1 MKRLKITGLIL
12 AGVLAITPA
21 AFARGFGGGGFHG
34 GGFHG
39 GGQYGWHKG
48 NYAGGYWHNGNWYGG
63 HWNGGQYAYGSGPY
77 YGGYVYGGG
86 PYYGGYVYG
95 GPYYGWGY
103 PYGYYDYGYPY
114 SYSDDQNSNT
124 VTASWESTVVAV
136 QQELAKLGYYHG
148 QIDGIDGPETQKA
161 IRWFQSTDKI
171 AVTGQ
176 INGQTLKALW
186 IS

>member
-1 MKRLKITGLIL
+1 MRRLKITGLIL

-39 GGQYGWHKG
+39 GGFHGGGHYGWHGG
-48 NYAGGYWHNGNWYGG
+48 NYAGSYWHNGHWYGG
-63 HWNGGQYAYGSGPY
+63 HSYGHGY
-77 YGGYVYGGG
+77 WYGGRWYGHGYWNGG
-86 PYYGGYVYG
+86 PYYW
-95 GPYYGWGY
+95 WGY
-103 PYGYYDYGYPY
+103 PYGLGYYDYYGGPY

-176 INGQTLKALW
+176 INDQTLKALQ

>member
-1 MKRLKITGLIL
+1 
-12 AGVLAITPA
+12 
-21 AFARGFGGGGFHG
+21 
-34 GGFHG
+34 
-39 GGQYGWHKG
+39 
-48 NYAGGYWHNGNWYGG
+48 
-63 HWNGGQYAYGSGPY
+63 
-77 YGGYVYGGG
+77 VYGGG
-86 PYYGGYVYG
+86 PYYW
-95 GPYYGWGY
+95 WGY
-103 PYGYYDYGYPY
+103 PYGLGYYDYYDGPY

-176 INGQTLKALW
+176 INDQTLKALQ